1 MPIQHRIDHERRI
14 VFATG
19 HGEMTDEDL
28 FRYQREVWS
37 DPALAGYDEVV
48 DMSDVTSIPVASGRR
63 APELAEFAARM
74 DAPGTSARL
83 AIVAPS
89 DFVYGM
95 ARMYATYRGMQ
106 SGGTKQVEVF
116 RSMAEAMAW
125 LGRAPT
131 E

>member
-1 MPIQHRIDHERRI
+1 MPLEHRIDRQRRI
-14 VFATG
+14 VFAAG

-63 APELAEFAARM
+63 APELAELAARM
-74 DAPGTSARL
+74 DAPGASARF

-89 DFVYGM
+89 DFAYGM
-95 ARMYATYRGMQ
+95 GRMYATYRGMQ
-106 SGGTKQVEVF
+106 SGSTKQVEVF
-116 RSMAEAMAW
+116 RSMPEALEW
-125 LGRAPT
+125 LKRKPAD
-131 E
+131 